1 MKRLDEK
8 LRRRTR
14 RKAGIRKRISG
25 TAKRPR
31 VTIYKSNRY
40 TYLQAVDDTEGVTL
54 AAVSNLEKE
63 LGEIKNNVSQIGKL
77 GDKLAEKLKEK
88 KIKEV
93 VFDRNGYLYHGI
105 LKSVADGMR
114 NRVFSFRGSVW
125 ITVSVIVSLLKNSC
139 V

>member
-8 LRRRTR
+8 LRRKTR

-114 NRVFSFRGSVW
+114 KSGIQF
-125 ITVSVIVSLLKNSC
+125 
-139 V
+139 